1 MSNKDKR
8 LLAAAE
14 AARKA
19 MAKQGYDVSA
29 HAIASTYVSTSGSTE
44 PNIDLSNVKPQS
56 AGGAARA
63 AKLSP
68 ERRKVLVPRA
78 CNLQFSQFHVAAK
91 HPAMHMYR
99 SHH

>member
-29 HAIASTYVSTSGSTE
+29 QAIASAYVSNSGSTE

-63 AKLSP
+63 ARLSP
-68 ERRKVLVPRA
+68 ERRKEI
-78 CNLQFSQFHVAAK
+78 AAAAALK
-91 HPAMHMYR
+91 RWANQKKAKKK
-99 SHH
+99 